1 MEITAAAQWIN
12 ETFANFDYALLE
24 FFHKLNVGPM
34 GDFFDF
40 LMIAITKLGDDGIF
54 LILLSLVLM
63 IFKKT
68 RKVGTAMLGAI
79 IIGALFTNISIKPI
93 IARPRPYFDETGIFH
108 QWWLDAGAHTESEFS
123 FPSGHTTS
131 AMAAMTGLFF
141 VTNKK
146 VSWTAFIFAVVMGI
160 TRIYICVH
168 FPSDVL
174 GGLVVGFIAGLLSY
188 IIVNAVWKS
197 NLKLF
202 KWFFDFDLFK
212 KLKNS

>member
-24 FFHKLNVGPM
+24 FFHNLNVGPA
-34 GDFFDF
+34 GNFFDF
-40 LMIAITKLGDDGIF
+40 LLTFITRLGDDGIF

-63 IFKKT
+63 VFKKT

-93 IARPRPYFDETGIFH
+93 IARPRPYIDETGVFH
-108 QWWLDAGAHTESEFS
+108 QWWIDAGSHVESEFS

-141 VTNKK
+141 ATNKK

-160 TRIYICVH
+160 TRIYLCVH
-168 FPSDVL
+168 FPSDIL
-174 GGLVVGFIAGLLSY
+174 GGLLIGFIAGLLSY
-188 IIVNAVWKS
+188 IIVNAFSKC
-197 NLKLF
+197 NAKLF

-212 KLKNS
+212 KFKKA